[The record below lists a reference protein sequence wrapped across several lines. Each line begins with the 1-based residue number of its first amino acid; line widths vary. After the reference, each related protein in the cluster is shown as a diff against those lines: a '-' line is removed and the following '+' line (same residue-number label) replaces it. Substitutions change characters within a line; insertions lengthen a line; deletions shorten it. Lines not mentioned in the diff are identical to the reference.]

1 MGDGGAG
8 KAQRAAEK
16 AEQQRQFDIRKSIA
30 GIDAAFD
37 SPGRESQYDDYIK
50 AVRERL
56 TGDANRQKA
65 MADRR
70 LRFSMARQGLT
81 GGSAQVDA
89 NRTLGEDFSQGLLEA
104 ERRAQGAGSD
114 LRSQDEQTRM
124 NLIQLAQSGLDSTTA
139 AQRAGAA
146 MRASADTARGGAFAE
161 GLGDIFGST
170 ADIYRRQEDAAAR
183 RKGAADVQAGLYG
196 NSRTGY

>member
-8 KAQRAAEK
+8 KAQRAAEA
-16 AEQQRQFDIRKSIA
+16 AEAERQA
-30 GIDAAFD
+30 GIKRAIGGINAVFD
-37 SPGRESQYDDYIK
+37 SPGRESQYSDYIN

-56 TGDANRQKA
+56 NSDASRQKE

-124 NLIQLAQSGLDSTTA
+124 NLIQLAQSGLDATTA

-146 MRASADTARGGAFAE
+146 MRASADTARSGAFAE

-183 RKGAADVQAGLYG
+183 RRGASEVQAGLYG

>member
-1 MGDGGAG
+1 MGSGGASG
-8 KAQRAAEK
+8 AQRAAER
-16 AEQQRQFDIRKSIA
+16 AEAERQA
-30 GIDAAFD
+30 GIRNAIGQINAVFD
-37 SPGRESQYDDYIK
+37 SPGRQSQYDDYIN

-56 TGDANRQKA
+56 TTDANRQKA

-70 LRFSMARQGLT
+70 LKFSMARQGLT

-114 LRSQDEQTRM
+114 LRSQDEATRM
-124 NLIQLAQSGLDSTTA
+124 NLIQLAQSGLDATTA

-146 MRASADTARGGAFAE
+146 MQASADTARSGAFAQ
-161 GLGDIFGST
+161 GLGDVFGST

-183 RKGAADVQAGLYG
+183 RRAANEVQSGLYG
-196 NSRTGY
+196 NTRGGF

>member
-8 KAQRAAEK
+8 KAQRAAEA
-16 AEQQRQFDIRKSIA
+16 AEAERQA
-30 GIDAAFD
+30 GIKRAIGGINAVFD
-37 SPGRESQYDDYIK
+37 SPGRESQYSDYIN

-56 TGDANRQKA
+56 NSDASRQKA

-114 LRSQDEQTRM
+114 LRAQDEQTRM

-146 MRASADTARGGAFAE
+146 MRASADTARSGAFAE

-183 RKGAADVQAGLYG
+183 RRGASEVQAGLYG